1 MIDCINPAIIMMLGG
16 LMTPLFKGRWQS
28 VWLLIVPV
36 ISLTNLLMMGQG
48 EFGQIQVF
56 GLELVTTRID
66 HLSFIWA
73 VIFHIAAIL
82 AMVYS
87 LHVRDNM
94 QHMAGLIY
102 AGSAIG
108 AVLAGDLITLFVY
121 WEITAISSVFL
132 IFARRTQKS
141 YRTGMRYLI
150 IQISSGVILLSG
162 VVLWFRLNGNVAFN
176 EIGID
181 SFAGKLIFLAFGI
194 KCAFPFLHNWLQD
207 SYPEATVT
215 GTVVLSAFTTK
226 LAVYTLAR
234 GFAGTEQLIWI
245 GCVMTVFPIFYAV
258 LENDLR
264 RVLAYSLNNQLGFMV
279 VGIGIGT
286 ELALN
291 GTAAHAF
298 CHIIYKA
305 LLFMSVGAVLY
316 RTGTSKASMLG
327 GLYKSM
333 PITTVCCMIGAAA
346 ISAVPLFSGFV
357 SKGMILAA
365 AAYEHNTIVFIV
377 LLFASAGVVDHSGIK
392 VPFFAFFAHDSGIR
406 VPEAPRHMLVAMIAC
421 SVLCIGLALPGVY
434 QKFYLLLPFP
444 EYAAKFEPY
453 TMAHVMTQLQ
463 VLFFAGLAFVVLM
476 RKGWYPEE
484 IRAVNLDFDWF
495 YRKVF
500 PACWNLLVR
509 AVLAIHRVI
518 FDAILHGLQC
528 IVGIIARL
536 YNPREGVLGRTW
548 STGSAVLVTAVF
560 LAIVLV
566 VYYLDQAGLLF
577 AK

>member
-1 MIDCINPAIIMMLGG
+1 MIDFINPAIIMMGGG
-16 LMTPLFKGRWQS
+16 LVAPLFKGRAQS
-28 VWLLIVPV
+28 AWLLSVPLL
-36 ISLTNLLMMGQG
+36 SLINLLFLGHG
-48 EFGQIQVF
+48 NSGQIFVF

-66 HLSFIWA
+66 HYSFIWA
-73 VIFHIAAIL
+73 LIFHIAAFL
-82 AMVYS
+82 AMLYS

-94 QHMAGLIY
+94 QHCSGLIY

-132 IFARRTQKS
+132 ILARRTQRS
-141 YRTGMRYLI
+141 YRAGMRYLI
-150 IQISSGVILLSG
+150 IQIASGVTLLAG
-162 VVLWFRLNGNVAFN
+162 VVFWYRLTGNIAFN

-181 SFAGKLIFLAFGI
+181 SFAGKLIFLAFGM

-245 GCVMTVFPIFYAV
+245 GAVMTAFPIFYAV

-286 ELALN
+286 ELSLN

-333 PITTVCCMIGAAA
+333 PITTICCMIGAAA
-346 ISAVPLFSGFV
+346 ISAVPLFSGFI

-365 AAYEHNTIVFIV
+365 AAYEHHTVVFIV

-406 VPEAPRHMLVAMIAC
+406 VPEAPRHMLAAMIAC
-421 SVLCIGLALPGVY
+421 SVLCVGLALPGVY
-434 QKFYLLLPFP
+434 QHFYKLLPFP
-444 EYAAKFEPY
+444 KYAATFEPY

-463 VLFFAGLAFVVLM
+463 LLFFAGLAFIVLM
-476 RKGWYPEE
+476 RKGWYPAE
-484 IRAVNLDFDWF
+484 IPAVNLDADWL
-495 YRKVF
+495 YRRGAPKL
-500 PACWNLLVR
+500 WSGVR
-509 AVLAIHRVI
+509 VIARFLHGTMQDWLAVYSVGMTRWAERLHHTRGVLGSSWSTGTSIMVTVMVLAI
-518 FDAILHGLQC
+518 AL
-528 IVGIIARL
+528 
-536 YNPREGVLGRTW
+536 VL
-548 STGSAVLVTAVF
+548 
-560 LAIVLV
+560 
-566 VYYLDQAGLLF
+566 YYLDSMGNLF
-577 AK
+577 